1 MIIIITKI
9 SNLKMLFFL
18 VTRTEQ
24 QVSSI
29 TIINEYSTKC
39 SSLPP
44 GLIPSTTNDENNK
57 LNRSK
62 SNVDSK
68 LLLDHFDTL
77 YEEKEDNKTDKS
89 FFDRIFPR
97 KSAKKNKRAKEKND
111 DNDTPPVKMI
121 SVEQKPIITPRNYC
135 GPASRQRIQPIDIPA
150 SPEDNRR
157 LLPPLKSSPDK
168 GFLSQ
173 SPPFHAE
180 LETRFKQQQ
189 QQRHLNII
197 STSPPKSLPPLIL
210 NNNNN
215 TTPPISPKSLHNN
228 TVITEQIQ
236 HYTTRSNVIKK
247 DDLRNKIKLAGL
259 STLQQRVMSMNDD
272 EDESDNNSGFKS
284 LTDLPLET
292 KPIKPIT
299 KSHSFKSYC
308 NNNNESSNKNHT
320 DLNEKDKLEKVRAA
334 SLDSVKNLESDVK
347 FEVKKFERRFEEKKK
362 QQENDDFGIT
372 ISGPS
377 HTAIVNITTNQE
389 STTTNNTFAKT
400 ETEMNENGG
409 GGGTRTVSVK
419 ESQVS
424 ITKIQMKRETITNT
438 STNQQIPEFLNKQLN
453 KVEAKPLSN
462 IIFSTNIS
470 SPPRIIEEQSRPKL
484 QFEQIMSSPRK
495 FSQDNLEII
504 EKKSSSTSED
514 DLLLLEE
521 TSLNNNNNSQ
531 TQNITR
537 FKKNEKSSIR
547 KSSMVSITPETPK
560 KQFIKHRSM
569 SLDSLKNDSYT
580 TTTPNESDK
589 SSQDSVNEK
598 SDVGN
603 EKTVDEPIVLRRKS
617 IIMQNKKDEEPELMK
632 VFARRSLKLK
642 DIESEQVSDQI
653 DSMLEQN
660 YKAKDS
666 DKENQEDINN
676 KQDEQKRKSKEEQTQ
691 RRKSF
696 SKSEET
702 KQQLKVPLSETKI
715 TEITKN
721 FSKESSQI
729 IESNV
734 QLRKTVNNNIFSYQ
748 RSISFNQPK
757 KDNNSKLIEQQQQR
771 KTDNWIKTEQNEI
784 NEIKEEILPDIITE
798 DILTKPK
805 NFNQRKAEWEK
816 RAQQAQKKN
825 VP

>member
-1 MIIIITKI
+1 
-9 SNLKMLFFL
+9 
-18 VTRTEQ
+18 
-24 QVSSI
+24 
-29 TIINEYSTKC
+29 
-39 SSLPP
+39 
-44 GLIPSTTNDENNK
+44 
-57 LNRSK
+57 
-62 SNVDSK
+62 
-68 LLLDHFDTL
+68 
-77 YEEKEDNKTDKS
+77 
-89 FFDRIFPR
+89 
-97 KSAKKNKRAKEKND
+97 
-111 DNDTPPVKMI
+111 
-121 SVEQKPIITPRNYC
+121 
-135 GPASRQRIQPIDIPA
+135 
-150 SPEDNRR
+150 
-157 LLPPLKSSPDK
+157 
-168 GFLSQ
+168 
-173 SPPFHAE
+173 
-180 LETRFKQQQ
+180 
-189 QQRHLNII
+189 
-197 STSPPKSLPPLIL
+197 
-210 NNNNN
+210 
-215 TTPPISPKSLHNN
+215 
-228 TVITEQIQ
+228 
-236 HYTTRSNVIKK
+236 
-247 DDLRNKIKLAGL
+247 
-259 STLQQRVMSMNDD
+259 
-272 EDESDNNSGFKS
+272 
-284 LTDLPLET
+284 
-292 KPIKPIT
+292 
-299 KSHSFKSYC
+299 
-308 NNNNESSNKNHT
+308 
-320 DLNEKDKLEKVRAA
+320 
-334 SLDSVKNLESDVK
+334 
-347 FEVKKFERRFEEKKK
+347 
-362 QQENDDFGIT
+362 
-372 ISGPS
+372 
-377 HTAIVNITTNQE
+377 
-389 STTTNNTFAKT
+389 
-400 ETEMNENGG
+400 
-409 GGGTRTVSVK
+409 
-419 ESQVS
+419 
-424 ITKIQMKRETITNT
+424 
-438 STNQQIPEFLNKQLN
+438 
-453 KVEAKPLSN
+453 
-462 IIFSTNIS
+462 
-470 SPPRIIEEQSRPKL
+470 
-484 QFEQIMSSPRK
+484 
-495 FSQDNLEII
+495 
-504 EKKSSSTSED
+504 
-514 DLLLLEE
+514 
-521 TSLNNNNNSQ
+521 
-531 TQNITR
+531 
-537 FKKNEKSSIR
+537 
-547 KSSMVSITPETPK
+547 MVSITPETPK